1 MFELAKLWV
10 TTRWSERTTWNG
22 VILATLGAAILL
34 NLSIVKYFAIAAIGY
49 GLYQIWKEES
59 K

>member
-1 MFELAKLWV
+1 MFDMVKLWV

-22 VILATLGAAILL
+22 IILATLGAAILL
-34 NLSIVKYFAIAAIGY
+34 NLAIVKYFAIGAIGY
-49 GLYQIWKEES
+49 GLYQIYKEET